1 MMHSIVKYTG
11 ILAGCVAIVFVVAVL
26 SLHDDALPAFLSR
39 GGNAVI
45 KAGVEAPE
53 HQNMNDVS
61 ISLRDPR
68 SPSSTPKQAT
78 SSEIKSA
85 LENDAKIDSKN
96 DTKSD
101 SHSDSK
107 PIASTSVAKNKASIT
122 STKPASQVKPKTVSV
137 PGPLYVEKPKPI
149 PQPILATTS
158 SSTIKV
164 STTTTSTSDTVT
176 PNASGALN
184 ENDILLI
191 VNTERKAQG
200 LGPLTYNKKLAA
212 MALTKAKDMI
222 AKQYFA
228 HVAPDGTD
236 VVMLAER
243 QAYDYLNIGENLA
256 MGDFVSSQDV
266 MTGWMNSPGHRAN
279 ILNKNYTELGISAIE
294 GNYQG
299 RIVWYAV
306 QEFGRPASTCTKPDV
321 LLEQKIV
328 ADESQITTLQATL
341 DAKLTQMKDPNMD
354 RNTYNAMVADYNNT
368 VNVYNTLA
376 ASIKAEVIAFN
387 ALVNQFNACLGLV
400 H

>member
-1 MMHSIVKYTG
+1 MMHSIVKLTG
-11 ILAGCVAIVFVVAVL
+11 ILAGCVAIVFLVAVL

-45 KAGVEAPE
+45 KAGIEAPA

-61 ISLRDPR
+61 ASLTDPR
-68 SPSSTPKQAT
+68 SPSSTPKLAT

-85 LENDAKIDSKN
+85 TERKT
-96 DTKSD
+96 DTKVTARTTAAKSTALTTPAK
-101 SHSDSK
+101 K
-107 PIASTSVAKNKASIT
+107 PS
-122 STKPASQVKPKTVSV
+122 SQVKPKTVSV
-137 PGPLYVEKPKPI
+137 PGPLYVEKPKPVV
-149 PQPILATTS
+149 QPILASTS

-164 STTTTSTSDTVT
+164 PTATSTSDTVT
-176 PNASGALN
+176 PNANGVLN

-191 VNTERKAQG
+191 VNTERKTQG
-200 LGPLTYNKKLAA
+200 LGLLTYNKKLAA

-243 QAYDYLNIGENLA
+243 NLYDYLNIGENLA

-306 QEFGRPASTCTKPDV
+306 EEFGRPASTCTKPDDV
-321 LLEQKIV
+321 LQQKIV
-328 ADESQITTLQATL
+328 ADEAQIATMQASL
-341 DAKLTQMKDPNMD
+341 DVKLTQMKDPNMD
-354 RNTYNAMVADYNNT
+354 RNTYNAMVADYNNI
-368 VNVYNTLA
+368 VNVFNSLA
-376 ASIKAEVIAFN
+376 ASIKAEIIAFN
-387 ALVNQFNACLGLV
+387 AIVDQFNACLGTPTP

>member
-1 MMHSIVKYTG
+1 MMHSIIKFTG
-11 ILAGCVAIVFVVAVL
+11 ILAGSVAIVFVVAVL
-26 SLHDDALPAFLSR
+26 SLHDDGLPAFLSR

-45 KAGVEAPE
+45 KAGDETPA

-61 ISLRDPR
+61 LSDPR
-68 SPSSTPKQAT
+68 SLSSTPTLAT
-78 SSEIKSA
+78 SSEIKT
-85 LENDAKIDSKN
+85 DSKVTTTTPPTTAN
-96 DTKSD
+96 NK
-101 SHSDSK
+101 K
-107 PIASTSVAKNKASIT
+107 PTTSAKPT
-122 STKPASQVKPKTVSV
+122 SQVKPKTVSV

-149 PQPILATTS
+149 VAPILTTTS

-164 STTTTSTSDTVT
+164 SATTSISETVT
-176 PNASGALN
+176 PNTNGALN

-191 VNTERKAQG
+191 VNIERKTQG

-243 QAYDYLNIGENLA
+243 NLYDYLNIGENLA

-306 QEFGRPASTCTKPDV
+306 QEFGRPASTCTKPDEE
-321 LLEQKIV
+321 LQQKIIS
-328 ADESQITTLQATL
+328 DEAQIATLQATL
-341 DAKLTQMKDPNMD
+341 DSKLTQMKDPNMD
-354 RNTYNAMVADYNNT
+354 RTTYNAMVADYNNI
-368 VNVYNTLA
+368 VNVYNALA
-376 ASIKAEVIAFN
+376 ASIKAEVAAFN
-387 ALVNQFNACLGLV
+387 ALVDQFNACLGLV